1 MLLLMLHLG
10 DEILGCLGGKWH
22 GRHGHHD
29 GLVGG
34 VNRSRGGLRARPNG
48 GIVGGESGPCGLHLS
63 PVKKLSRRKRERE
76 GGRGRELSRNRHRKR
91 ETKRKHVSVDIR
103 QVTLGHRLLNL
114 I

>member
-1 MLLLMLHLG
+1 MLHLG

-34 VNRSRGGLRARPNG
+34 VNRSRGGLRAWPNG

-63 PVKKLSRRKRERE
+63 PVKKLSRRKRERGGE
-76 GGRGRELSRNRHRKR
+76 GKR
-91 ETKRKHVSVDIR
+91 IKQKQTQKKGNKKK
-103 QVTLGHRLLNL
+103 TC
-114 I
+114 